1 MLQRLKDDFH
11 LSMITL
17 VGVISS
23 CTLLPYA
30 LFRIATGSYLV
41 GIVDLLMIAVS
52 VFSVWMAWRTGDTE
66 KTGFLMAAVFC
77 FGAVLI
83 CMKLGQDVLFWIY
96 PLMVFIFF
104 LVAPIKALLLL
115 LLMVCA
121 IVSLHFADQS
131 SIFANNFQL
140 LAFVTTTM
148 VTSVFAYIFAY
159 RTYLQRQELRRLATT
174 DPLTGAATRH
184 SLTDELEQAVLQYK
198 QQGIVSGLMLLDLD
212 HFKRIND
219 NFGHHAG
226 DQILSQL
233 VPLLKQMTR
242 QQDSVFR
249 YGGEEFVLLIKEIQL
264 ADLHRLAE
272 KIRHAV
278 WQQLTLPDGSAL
290 TTSIGIATVQ
300 HANSWE
306 SWLQS
311 ADVALYKAKHQGRN
325 QVVIAATSTEQDES
339 LKPSVYTPSP

>member
-1 MLQRLKDDFH
+1 LLQRLKHDFH
-11 LSMITL
+11 LFMITL
-17 VGVISS
+17 VGLIAS

-30 LFRIATGSYLV
+30 LYRMATGDYLV
-41 GIVDLLMIAVS
+41 GMVDILMITVS
-52 VFSVWMAWRTGDTE
+52 TVSVWMAWRSGETE
-66 KTGFLMAAVFC
+66 KPGFLMAAVFC
-77 FGAVLI
+77 FGAVLV

-121 IVSLHFADQS
+121 IVSLHFSEHSA
-131 SIFANNFQL
+131 IFNTNFQL
-140 LAFVTTTM
+140 LAFITTTL
-148 VTSVFAYIFAY
+148 VTSIFAYIFAY
-159 RTYLQRQELRRLATT
+159 RTHLQRQELRRLATT

-184 SLTDELEQAVLQYK
+184 SLTDELTYAIQLF
-198 QQGIVSGLMLLDLD
+198 QQKGVVSGLMLLDLD

-233 VPLLKQMTR
+233 VPLLKQMIR

-278 WQQLTLPDGSAL
+278 WHQLALPDGSAL

-300 HANSWE
+300 SANDWE
-306 SWLQS
+306 SWLQN
-311 ADVALYKAKHQGRN
+311 ADVALYQAKHNGRN
-325 QVVIAATSTEQDES
+325 QVVIATGPAEQAVATA
-339 LKPSVYTPSP
+339 

>member
-1 MLQRLKDDFH
+1 MLQRLKHDFH
-11 LSMITL
+11 LFMITL
-17 VGVISS
+17 VGLIAS

-30 LFRIATGSYLV
+30 LYRMVTGNYLV
-41 GIVDLLMIAVS
+41 GLVDMLMIVVS
-52 VFSVWMAWRTGDTE
+52 TASVWMAWRTGETE
-66 KTGFLMAAVFC
+66 KPGFLMAAVFC
-77 FGAVLI
+77 FGAVLV

-121 IVSLHFADQS
+121 IVSLHFSEHSA
-131 SIFANNFQL
+131 IFSTNFQL
-140 LAFVTTTM
+140 LAFITTTLI
-148 VTSVFAYIFAY
+148 TSIFAYIFAY
-159 RTYLQRQELRRLATT
+159 RTHLQRQELRRLATT

-184 SLTDELEQAVLQYK
+184 SLTDELTYAI
-198 QQGIVSGLMLLDLD
+198 QQFQQKGVVSGLMLLDLD

-233 VPLLKQMTR
+233 VPLLKQMIR

-278 WQQLTLPDGSAL
+278 WHQLALPDGSAL

-300 HANSWE
+300 SANDWE
-306 SWLQS
+306 SWLQN
-311 ADVALYKAKHQGRN
+311 ADVALYQAKHNGRN
-325 QVVIAATSTEQDES
+325 QVVIATGPAEQAVATA
-339 LKPSVYTPSP
+339 

>member
-1 MLQRLKDDFH
+1 LLQRLKDNFH

-17 VGVISS
+17 VGVIAS

-30 LFRIATGSYLV
+30 LYRLATGSYLV

-52 VFSVWMAWRTGDTE
+52 TVSVWMAWRTGDTE
-66 KTGFLMAAVFC
+66 KPGFLMAAVFC
-77 FGAVLI
+77 FGAVLV

-115 LLMVCA
+115 LLMVSA
-121 IVSLHFADQS
+121 IVSLHFAEQS
-131 SIFANNFQL
+131 SIFNNGFQL
-140 LAFVTTTM
+140 LAFITTTLI
-148 VTSVFAYIFAY
+148 TSIFAYIFAY
-159 RTYLQRQELRRLATT
+159 RTHLQRQELRHLATT

-184 SLTDELEQAVLQYK
+184 SLTDELTAAIDLY
-198 QQGIVSGLMLLDLD
+198 QQKNSVSGLMLLDLD
-212 HFKRIND
+212 HFKRVND
-219 NFGHHAG
+219 NFGHQSG

-233 VPLLKQMTR
+233 VPLLKQMIR

-278 WQQLTLPDGSAL
+278 WHQLSLPDGSAL

-300 HANSWE
+300 QATDWE
-306 SWLQS
+306 NWLQQ
-311 ADVALYKAKHQGRN
+311 ADVALYQAKHQGRN
-325 QVVIAATSTEQDES
+325 QVVIATGPEADKSNS
-339 LKPSVYTPSP
+339 S

>member
-1 MLQRLKDDFH
+1 MLQRLKHDFH
-11 LSMITL
+11 LFMITL
-17 VGVISS
+17 VGLIAS

-30 LFRIATGSYLV
+30 LYRMATEDYLV
-41 GIVDLLMIAVS
+41 GMVDILMITVS
-52 VFSVWMAWRTGDTE
+52 TVSVWMAWRSGETE
-66 KTGFLMAAVFC
+66 KPGFLMAAVFC
-77 FGAVLI
+77 FGAVLV

-121 IVSLHFADQS
+121 IVSLHFSEHSA
-131 SIFANNFQL
+131 IFSTNFQL
-140 LAFVTTTM
+140 LAFITTTLI
-148 VTSVFAYIFAY
+148 TSIFAYIFAY
-159 RTYLQRQELRRLATT
+159 RTHLQRQELRRLATT

-184 SLTDELEQAVLQYK
+184 SLTDELTYAIQLF
-198 QQGIVSGLMLLDLD
+198 QQKGVVSGLMLLDLD

-233 VPLLKQMTR
+233 VPLLKQMIR

-272 KIRHAV
+272 KIRHAI
-278 WQQLTLPDGSAL
+278 WHQLTLPDGSAL

-300 HANSWE
+300 HASDWE
-306 SWLQS
+306 SWLQN
-311 ADVALYKAKHQGRN
+311 ADVALYQAKHNGRN
-325 QVVIAATSTEQDES
+325 QVVIATGSTVQAIATS
-339 LKPSVYTPSP
+339 

>member
-1 MLQRLKDDFH
+1 MLQRLKHDFH
-11 LSMITL
+11 LFMITL
-17 VGVISS
+17 VGLIAS

-30 LFRIATGSYLV
+30 LFRMVTGNYLV
-41 GIVDLLMIAVS
+41 GLVDMLMIVVS
-52 VFSVWMAWRTGDTE
+52 TASVWMAWRTGETE
-66 KTGFLMAAVFC
+66 KPGFLMAAVFC
-77 FGAVLI
+77 FGAVLV

-121 IVSLHFADQS
+121 IVSLHFSEHSA
-131 SIFANNFQL
+131 IFSTNFQL
-140 LAFVTTTM
+140 LAFITTTL
-148 VTSVFAYIFAY
+148 VTSIFAYIFAY
-159 RTYLQRQELRRLATT
+159 RTHLQRQELRRLATT

-184 SLTDELEQAVLQYK
+184 SLTDELTYAI
-198 QQGIVSGLMLLDLD
+198 QQFQQEGVVSGLMLLDLD

-233 VPLLKQMTR
+233 VPLLKQMIR

-278 WQQLTLPDGSAL
+278 WHQLALPDGSAL

-300 HANSWE
+300 YANDWE
-306 SWLQS
+306 SWLQN
-311 ADVALYKAKHQGRN
+311 ADVALYQAKHNGRN
-325 QVVIAATSTEQDES
+325 QVVIATGSTVQAIATS
-339 LKPSVYTPSP
+339 

>member
-1 MLQRLKDDFH
+1 MLQRLKHDFH
-11 LSMITL
+11 LFMITL
-17 VGVISS
+17 VGLIAS

-30 LFRIATGSYLV
+30 LYRMATGDYLV
-41 GIVDLLMIAVS
+41 GMVDILMITVS
-52 VFSVWMAWRTGDTE
+52 TVSVWMAWRSGETE
-66 KTGFLMAAVFC
+66 KPGFLMAAVFC
-77 FGAVLI
+77 FGAVLV

-121 IVSLHFADQS
+121 IVSLHFSEHSA
-131 SIFANNFQL
+131 IFNTNFQL
-140 LAFVTTTM
+140 LAFITTTL
-148 VTSVFAYIFAY
+148 VTSIFAYIFAY
-159 RTYLQRQELRRLATT
+159 RSHLQRQELRRLATT

-184 SLTDELEQAVLQYK
+184 SLTDELTYAIQLF
-198 QQGIVSGLMLLDLD
+198 QQKGVVSGLMLLDLD

-233 VPLLKQMTR
+233 VPLLKQMIR

-272 KIRHAV
+272 KIRHAI
-278 WQQLTLPDGSAL
+278 WHQLTLPDGSAL

-300 HANSWE
+300 HASDWE
-306 SWLQS
+306 SWLQN
-311 ADVALYKAKHQGRN
+311 ADVALYQAKHNGRN
-325 QVVIAATSTEQDES
+325 QVVISSGSTEQAIA
-339 LKPSVYTPSP
+339 TP

>member
-1 MLQRLKDDFH
+1 MLQRLKNDFH

-17 VGVISS
+17 VGVIASG
-23 CTLLPYA
+23 TLLPYA
-30 LFRIATGSYLV
+30 LYRIATGNYLV
-41 GIVDLLMIAVS
+41 GLVDLLMIAVS
-52 VFSVWMAWRTGDTE
+52 TVSVLMAWRTGDTE
-66 KTGFLMAAVFC
+66 KPGFLMATVFC
-77 FGAVLI
+77 FGAVLV

-115 LLMVCA
+115 LLMVSA
-121 IVSLHFADQS
+121 IVSLHFSES
-131 SIFANNFQL
+131 SAIFANNFQL
-140 LAFVTTTM
+140 LAFITTTLI
-148 VTSVFAYIFAY
+148 TSIFAYIFAY
-159 RTYLQRQELRRLATT
+159 RTHLQRKELRRLATT

-184 SLTDELEQAVLQYK
+184 SLTDELTYAI
-198 QQGIVSGLMLLDLD
+198 QQFQHKGVVSGLMLLDLD

-219 NFGHHAG
+219 NFGHQVG

-233 VPLLKQMTR
+233 VPLLKQMIR

-278 WQQLTLPDGSAL
+278 WHQLALPDGSAL

-300 HANSWE
+300 QAHSWE
-306 SWLQS
+306 SWLQN
-311 ADVALYKAKHQGRN
+311 ADVALYQAKHQGRN
-325 QVVIAATSTEQDES
+325 QVVIASVTTEQAATSA
-339 LKPSVYTPSP
+339 

>member
-1 MLQRLKDDFH
+1 
-11 LSMITL
+11 MITL
-17 VGVISS
+17 VGLIAS

-30 LFRIATGSYLV
+30 LYRMATEDYLV
-41 GIVDLLMIAVS
+41 GMVDILMITVS
-52 VFSVWMAWRTGDTE
+52 TVSVWMAWRSGETE
-66 KTGFLMAAVFC
+66 KPGFLMAAVFC
-77 FGAVLI
+77 FGAVLV

-121 IVSLHFADQS
+121 IVSLHFSEHSA
-131 SIFANNFQL
+131 IFNTNFQL
-140 LAFVTTTM
+140 LAFITTTL
-148 VTSVFAYIFAY
+148 VTSIFAYIFAY
-159 RTYLQRQELRRLATT
+159 RSHLQRQELRRLATT

-184 SLTDELEQAVLQYK
+184 SLTDELTYAIQLF
-198 QQGIVSGLMLLDLD
+198 QQKGVVSGLMLLDLD

-233 VPLLKQMTR
+233 VPLLKQMIR

-272 KIRHAV
+272 KIRHAI
-278 WQQLTLPDGSAL
+278 WHQLTLPDGSAL

-300 HANSWE
+300 HASDWE
-306 SWLQS
+306 SWLQN
-311 ADVALYKAKHQGRN
+311 ADVALYQAKHNGRN
-325 QVVIAATSTEQDES
+325 QVVISSGSTEQAIA
-339 LKPSVYTPSP
+339 TP

>member
-1 MLQRLKDDFH
+1 MLQRLKDNFH

-17 VGVISS
+17 VGVIAS

-30 LFRIATGSYLV
+30 LYRLATGSYLV
-41 GIVDLLMIAVS
+41 GIVDMLMIAVS
-52 VFSVWMAWRTGDTE
+52 TVSVWMAWRTGDTE
-66 KTGFLMAAVFC
+66 KPGFLMAAVFC
-77 FGAVLI
+77 FGAVLV

-115 LLMVCA
+115 LLMVSA
-121 IVSLHFADQS
+121 IVSLHFAEQS
-131 SIFANNFQL
+131 SIFNNGFQL
-140 LAFVTTTM
+140 LAFITTTLI
-148 VTSVFAYIFAY
+148 TSIFAYIFAY
-159 RTYLQRQELRRLATT
+159 RTHLQRQELRHLATT

-184 SLTDELEQAVLQYK
+184 SLTDELTAAIEQY
-198 QQGIVSGLMLLDLD
+198 QQKNSVSGLMLLDLD

-219 NFGHHAG
+219 NFGHQSG

-233 VPLLKQMTR
+233 VPLLKQMIR

-278 WQQLTLPDGSAL
+278 WHQLALPDGSAL

-300 HANSWE
+300 QATDWE
-306 SWLQS
+306 SWLQQ
-311 ADVALYKAKHQGRN
+311 ADVALYQAKHQGRN
-325 QVVIAATSTEQDES
+325 QVVIATGPEVHKSN
-339 LKPSVYTPSP
+339 PS

>member
-1 MLQRLKDDFH
+1 
-11 LSMITL
+11 MITL
-17 VGVISS
+17 VGVIASG
-23 CTLLPYA
+23 TLLPYA
-30 LFRIATGSYLV
+30 LYRIATGNYLV
-41 GIVDLLMIAVS
+41 GVVDLLMIAVS
-52 VFSVWMAWRTGDTE
+52 TFSVLMAWRTGDTE
-66 KTGFLMAAVFC
+66 KPGFLMAAVFC
-77 FGAVLI
+77 FGAVLV

-115 LLMVCA
+115 LLMVSA
-121 IVSLHFADQS
+121 IVSLHFSEQS
-131 SIFANNFQL
+131 AIFANSFQL
-140 LAFVTTTM
+140 LAFITTTLI
-148 VTSVFAYIFAY
+148 TSIFAYIFAY
-159 RTYLQRQELRRLATT
+159 RTHLQRQELRRLATT

-184 SLTDELEQAVLQYK
+184 SLTDELTYAI
-198 QQGIVSGLMLLDLD
+198 QQHQHKGVVSGLMLLDLD

-219 NFGHHAG
+219 NFGHQVG

-233 VPLLKQMTR
+233 VPLLKQMIR

-278 WQQLTLPDGSAL
+278 WHQLALPDGSAL

-300 HANSWE
+300 HANDWE
-306 SWLQS
+306 SWLQN
-311 ADVALYKAKHQGRN
+311 ADIALYQAKHQGRN
-325 QVVIAATSTEQDES
+325 QVVIAAQPAEQATTQS
-339 LKPSVYTPSP
+339 

>member
-1 MLQRLKDDFH
+1 LLQRLKDNFH
-11 LSMITL
+11 LLMITL
-17 VGVISS
+17 VGGISS

-30 LFRIATGSYLV
+30 LYRLATDSYLV
-41 GIVDLLMIAVS
+41 AVVDLLMITVS
-52 VFSVWMAWRTGDTE
+52 SVSVWMAWRTGDTE
-66 KTGFLMAAVFC
+66 KSGFLMAVVFC
-77 FGAVLI
+77 FGAVLV

-115 LLMVCA
+115 LLMVSA
-121 IVSLHFADQS
+121 IVSLHFVEQS
-131 SIFANNFQL
+131 SIFNNSFQL
-140 LAFVTTTM
+140 LAFITTT
-148 VTSVFAYIFAY
+148 VITSIFAYIFAY
-159 RTYLQRQELRRLATT
+159 RTHLQRQELRHLATT

-184 SLTDELEQAVLQYK
+184 SLTDELTEAIQQY
-198 QQGIVSGLMLLDLD
+198 QQKNILSGLMLLDLD

-219 NFGHHAG
+219 NFGHQSG

-233 VPLLKQMTR
+233 VPLLKQMIR

-278 WQQLTLPDGSAL
+278 WHQLTLPDGSAL
-290 TTSIGIATVQ
+290 TTSIGLATVQ
-300 HANSWE
+300 HATDWE
-306 SWLQS
+306 SWLQN
-311 ADVALYKAKHQGRN
+311 ADVALYQAKHQGRN
-325 QVVIAATSTEQDES
+325 QVVIAASPAEQAITAS
-339 LKPSVYTPSP
+339 

>member
-1 MLQRLKDDFH
+1 LLQRLKDDFH

-17 VGVISS
+17 VGMIAS

-30 LFRIATGSYLV
+30 LYRLATGSYLV
-41 GIVDLLMIAVS
+41 GITDLLMIAVS
-52 VFSVWMAWRTGDTE
+52 TASVWMAWRTGDTE
-66 KTGFLMAAVFC
+66 KPGFLMATVFC
-77 FGAVLI
+77 FGAVLV
-83 CMKLGQDVLFWIY
+83 CTKLGQDALFWIY

-115 LLMVCA
+115 LLMVSA
-121 IVSLHFADQS
+121 IVSLHFSEQS
-131 SIFANNFQL
+131 TIFNNGFQL
-140 LAFVTTTM
+140 LAFITTTLI
-148 VTSVFAYIFAY
+148 TSIFAYIFAY
-159 RTYLQRQELRRLATT
+159 RTHLQRQELRRLATT

-184 SLTDELEQAVLQYK
+184 SLTDELTHAIQQY
-198 QQGIVSGLMLLDLD
+198 QQKGVMSGLMLLDLD

-233 VPLLKQMTR
+233 VPLLKQMIR

-272 KIRHAV
+272 NIRHAV
-278 WQQLTLPDGSAL
+278 WHQLTLPDGSAL

-300 HANSWE
+300 QARAWE
-306 SWLQS
+306 SWLQN
-311 ADVALYKAKHQGRN
+311 ADVALYQAKHNGRN
-325 QVVIAATSTEQDES
+325 QVVIATYAAVATTDGS
-339 LKPSVYTPSP
+339 

>member
-1 MLQRLKDDFH
+1 MLQRLKHDFH
-11 LSMITL
+11 LFMITL
-17 VGVISS
+17 VGLIAS

-30 LFRIATGSYLV
+30 LFRMVTGNYLV
-41 GIVDLLMIAVS
+41 GLVDMLMIVVS
-52 VFSVWMAWRTGDTE
+52 TVSVWMAWRTGETE
-66 KTGFLMAAVFC
+66 KPGFLMAAVFC
-77 FGAVLI
+77 FGAVLV

-121 IVSLHFADQS
+121 IVSLHFSEHSA
-131 SIFANNFQL
+131 IFSTNFQL
-140 LAFVTTTM
+140 LAFITTTLI
-148 VTSVFAYIFAY
+148 TSIFAYIFAY
-159 RTYLQRQELRRLATT
+159 RTHLQRQELRRLATT

-184 SLTDELEQAVLQYK
+184 SLTDELTYAI
-198 QQGIVSGLMLLDLD
+198 QQFQQEGVVSGLMLLDLD

-233 VPLLKQMTR
+233 VPLLKQMIR

-278 WQQLTLPDGSAL
+278 WHQLALPDGSAL

-300 HANSWE
+300 YANDWE
-306 SWLQS
+306 SWLQN
-311 ADVALYKAKHQGRN
+311 ADVALYQAKHNGRN
-325 QVVIAATSTEQDES
+325 QVVIATGSTVQAIATS
-339 LKPSVYTPSP
+339 

>member
-1 MLQRLKDDFH
+1 LLQRLKDNFH
-11 LSMITL
+11 LLMITL
-17 VGVISS
+17 VGGIAS

-30 LFRIATGSYLV
+30 LYRLATGSYLV
-41 GIVDLLMIAVS
+41 ALVDLLMITVSTVS
-52 VFSVWMAWRTGDTE
+52 VWIAWRTGDTE
-66 KTGFLMAAVFC
+66 KPGFLMAVVFC
-77 FGAVLI
+77 FGAVLV

-115 LLMVCA
+115 LLMVSA
-121 IVSLHFADQS
+121 IVSLHFVEQS
-131 SIFANNFQL
+131 SIFNNSFQL
-140 LAFVTTTM
+140 LAFITTT
-148 VTSVFAYIFAY
+148 VITSIFAYIFAY
-159 RTYLQRQELRRLATT
+159 RTHLQRQELRHLATT

-184 SLTDELEQAVLQYK
+184 SLTDELTEAIEQY
-198 QQGIVSGLMLLDLD
+198 QQKNILSGLMLLDLD

-219 NFGHHAG
+219 NFGHQSG

-233 VPLLKQMTR
+233 VPLLKQMIR

-278 WQQLTLPDGSAL
+278 WHQLTLPDGSAL
-290 TTSIGIATVQ
+290 TTSIGLATVQ
-300 HANSWE
+300 HATDWE
-306 SWLQS
+306 SWLQN
-311 ADVALYKAKHQGRN
+311 ADVALYQAKHQGRN
-325 QVVIAATSTEQDES
+325 QVVIAASPAEQAITAS
-339 LKPSVYTPSP
+339 

>member
-1 MLQRLKDDFH
+1 MLQRLKDNFH
-11 LSMITL
+11 LLMITL
-17 VGVISS
+17 VGGISS

-30 LFRIATGSYLV
+30 LYRLATDSYLV
-41 GIVDLLMIAVS
+41 AVVDLLMITVS
-52 VFSVWMAWRTGDTE
+52 SVSVWMAWRTGDTE
-66 KTGFLMAAVFC
+66 KSGFLMAVVFC
-77 FGAVLI
+77 FGAVLV

-115 LLMVCA
+115 LLMVSA
-121 IVSLHFADQS
+121 IVSLHFVEQS
-131 SIFANNFQL
+131 SIFNNSFQL
-140 LAFVTTTM
+140 LAFITTT
-148 VTSVFAYIFAY
+148 VITSIFAYIFAY
-159 RTYLQRQELRRLATT
+159 RTHLQRQELRHLATT

-184 SLTDELEQAVLQYK
+184 SLTDELTEAIQQY
-198 QQGIVSGLMLLDLD
+198 QQKNILSGLMLLDLD

-219 NFGHHAG
+219 NFGHQSG

-233 VPLLKQMTR
+233 VPLLKQMIR

-278 WQQLTLPDGSAL
+278 WHQLTLPDGSAL
-290 TTSIGIATVQ
+290 TTSIGLATVQ
-300 HANSWE
+300 HATDWE
-306 SWLQS
+306 SWLQN
-311 ADVALYKAKHQGRN
+311 ADVALYQAKHQGRN
-325 QVVIAATSTEQDES
+325 QVVIAASPAEQAITAS
-339 LKPSVYTPSP
+339 

>member
-1 MLQRLKDDFH
+1 MLQRLKHDFH
-11 LSMITL
+11 LFMITL
-17 VGVISS
+17 VGLIAS

-30 LFRIATGSYLV
+30 LYRMATEDYLV
-41 GIVDLLMIAVS
+41 GMVDILMITVS
-52 VFSVWMAWRTGDTE
+52 TVSVWMAWRSGETE
-66 KTGFLMAAVFC
+66 KPGFLMAAVFC
-77 FGAVLI
+77 FGAVLV

-121 IVSLHFADQS
+121 IVSLHFSEHSA
-131 SIFANNFQL
+131 IFNTNFQL
-140 LAFVTTTM
+140 LAFITTTL
-148 VTSVFAYIFAY
+148 VTSIFAYIFAY
-159 RTYLQRQELRRLATT
+159 RSHLQRQELRRLATT

-184 SLTDELEQAVLQYK
+184 SLTDELTYAIQLF
-198 QQGIVSGLMLLDLD
+198 QQKGVVSGLMLLDLD

-233 VPLLKQMTR
+233 VPLLKQMIR

-272 KIRHAV
+272 KIRHAI
-278 WQQLTLPDGSAL
+278 WHQLTLPDGSAL

-300 HANSWE
+300 HASDWE
-306 SWLQS
+306 SWLQN
-311 ADVALYKAKHQGRN
+311 ADVALYQAKHNGRN
-325 QVVIAATSTEQDES
+325 QVVIASGSTEQAIA
-339 LKPSVYTPSP
+339 TP

>member
-17 VGVISS
+17 VGLIAS

-30 LFRIATGSYLV
+30 LYRLATGSYLV
-41 GIVDLLMIAVS
+41 GVVDLLMIAVS
-52 VFSVWMAWRTGDTE
+52 TLSVWMAWRTGDTE
-66 KTGFLMAAVFC
+66 KPGFLMATVFC
-77 FGAVLI
+77 FGAVLV

-121 IVSLHFADQS
+121 IVSLHFAEQS
-131 SIFANNFQL
+131 TIFNNGFQL
-140 LAFVTTTM
+140 LAFITTTLI
-148 VTSVFAYIFAY
+148 TSIFAYIFAY
-159 RTYLQRQELRRLATT
+159 RTHLQRQELRRLATT

-184 SLTDELEQAVLQYK
+184 SLTDELTYAIQQY
-198 QQGIVSGLMLLDLD
+198 QQKGVISGLMLLDLD

-233 VPLLKQMTR
+233 VPLLKQMIR

-249 YGGEEFVLLIKEIQL
+249 YGGEEFVLLIK
-264 ADLHRLAE
+264 
-272 KIRHAV
+272 
-278 WQQLTLPDGSAL
+278 
-290 TTSIGIATVQ
+290 
-300 HANSWE
+300 
-306 SWLQS
+306 
-311 ADVALYKAKHQGRN
+311 
-325 QVVIAATSTEQDES
+325 
-339 LKPSVYTPSP
+339 

>member
-1 MLQRLKDDFH
+1 
-11 LSMITL
+11 MITL
-17 VGVISS
+17 VGLIAS

-30 LFRIATGSYLV
+30 LYRMVTGNYLV
-41 GIVDLLMIAVS
+41 GLVDMLMIVVS
-52 VFSVWMAWRTGDTE
+52 TASVWMAWRTGETE
-66 KTGFLMAAVFC
+66 KPGFLMAAVFC
-77 FGAVLI
+77 FGAVLV

-121 IVSLHFADQS
+121 IVSLHFSEHSA
-131 SIFANNFQL
+131 IFSTNFQL
-140 LAFVTTTM
+140 LAFITTTLI
-148 VTSVFAYIFAY
+148 TSIFAYIFAY
-159 RTYLQRQELRRLATT
+159 RTHLQRQELRRLATT

-184 SLTDELEQAVLQYK
+184 SLTDELTYAI
-198 QQGIVSGLMLLDLD
+198 QQFQQKGVVSGLMLLDLD

-233 VPLLKQMTR
+233 VPLLKQMIR

-278 WQQLTLPDGSAL
+278 WHQLALPDGSAL

-300 HANSWE
+300 SANDWE
-306 SWLQS
+306 SWLQN
-311 ADVALYKAKHQGRN
+311 ADVALYQAKHNGRN
-325 QVVIAATSTEQDES
+325 QVVIATGPAEQAVATA
-339 LKPSVYTPSP
+339 

>member
-1 MLQRLKDDFH
+1 LLQRLKDNFH

-17 VGVISS
+17 VGVIAS

-30 LFRIATGSYLV
+30 LYRLATGSYLV

-52 VFSVWMAWRTGDTE
+52 TVSVCMAWRTGDTE
-66 KTGFLMAAVFC
+66 KPGFLMAAVFC
-77 FGAVLI
+77 FGAVLV

-115 LLMVCA
+115 LLMVSA
-121 IVSLHFADQS
+121 IVSLHFAEQS
-131 SIFANNFQL
+131 SIFNNGFQL
-140 LAFVTTTM
+140 LAFITTTLI
-148 VTSVFAYIFAY
+148 TSIFAYIFAY
-159 RTYLQRQELRRLATT
+159 RTHLQRQELRHLATT

-184 SLTDELEQAVLQYK
+184 SLTDELTAAIDLY
-198 QQGIVSGLMLLDLD
+198 QQKNSVSGLMLLDLD
-212 HFKRIND
+212 HFKRVND
-219 NFGHHAG
+219 NFGHQSG

-233 VPLLKQMTR
+233 VPLLKQMIR

-278 WQQLTLPDGSAL
+278 WHQLSLPDGSAL

-300 HANSWE
+300 QATDWE
-306 SWLQS
+306 NWLQQ
-311 ADVALYKAKHQGRN
+311 ADVALYQAKHQGRN
-325 QVVIAATSTEQDES
+325 QVVIATGPEADKSNS
-339 LKPSVYTPSP
+339 S

>member
-1 MLQRLKDDFH
+1 LLQRLKDNFH

-17 VGVISS
+17 VGVIAS

-30 LFRIATGSYLV
+30 LYRLATGSYLV

-52 VFSVWMAWRTGDTE
+52 TVSVWMAWRTGDTE
-66 KTGFLMAAVFC
+66 KPGFLMAAVFC
-77 FGAVLI
+77 FGAVLV

-115 LLMVCA
+115 LLMVSA
-121 IVSLHFADQS
+121 IVSLHFADHS
-131 SIFANNFQL
+131 RIFNNGFQL
-140 LAFVTTTM
+140 LAFITTTLI
-148 VTSVFAYIFAY
+148 TSIFAYIFAY
-159 RTYLQRQELRRLATT
+159 RTHLQRKELRHLATT

-184 SLTDELEQAVLQYK
+184 SLTDELTAAIDLY
-198 QQGIVSGLMLLDLD
+198 QQKNSVSGLMLLDLD
-212 HFKRIND
+212 HFKRVND
-219 NFGHHAG
+219 NFGHQSG

-233 VPLLKQMTR
+233 VPLLKQMIR

-278 WQQLTLPDGSAL
+278 WHQLSLPDGSAL

-300 HANSWE
+300 QAADWE
-306 SWLQS
+306 SWLQQ
-311 ADVALYKAKHQGRN
+311 ADVALYQAKHQGRN
-325 QVVIAATSTEQDES
+325 QVVIATGPEADKSNS
-339 LKPSVYTPSP
+339 S

>member
-1 MLQRLKDDFH
+1 MLQRLKNDFH

-17 VGVISS
+17 VGVIASG
-23 CTLLPYA
+23 TLLPYA
-30 LFRIATGSYLV
+30 LYRIATGNYLV
-41 GIVDLLMIAVS
+41 GVVDLLMIAVS
-52 VFSVWMAWRTGDTE
+52 TVSVLMAWRTGDTE
-66 KTGFLMAAVFC
+66 KPGFLMAAVFC
-77 FGAVLI
+77 FGAVLV

-115 LLMVCA
+115 LLMVSA
-121 IVSLHFADQS
+121 IVSLHFSEHSA
-131 SIFANNFQL
+131 IFANNFQL
-140 LAFVTTTM
+140 LAFITTTLI
-148 VTSVFAYIFAY
+148 TSIFAYIFAY
-159 RTYLQRQELRRLATT
+159 RTHLQRQELRRLATT

-184 SLTDELEQAVLQYK
+184 SLTDELTYAIQQYQLK
-198 QQGIVSGLMLLDLD
+198 GVVSGLMLLDLD

-219 NFGHHAG
+219 NFGHQVG

-233 VPLLKQMTR
+233 VPLLKQMIR

-278 WQQLTLPDGSAL
+278 WHQLNLPDGSAL

-300 HANSWE
+300 HANDWE
-306 SWLQS
+306 SWLQN
-311 ADVALYKAKHQGRN
+311 ADIALYQAKHQGRN
-325 QVVIAATSTEQDES
+325 QVVIAAQPAEQATT
-339 LKPSVYTPSP
+339 LP

>member
-1 MLQRLKDDFH
+1 MLQRLKDNFH

-17 VGVISS
+17 VGVIAS

-30 LFRIATGSYLV
+30 LYRLATGSYLV

-52 VFSVWMAWRTGDTE
+52 TVSVWMAWRTGDTE
-66 KTGFLMAAVFC
+66 KPGFLMAAVFC
-77 FGAVLI
+77 FGAVLV

-115 LLMVCA
+115 LLMVSA
-121 IVSLHFADQS
+121 IVSLHFADHS
-131 SIFANNFQL
+131 RIFNNGFQL
-140 LAFVTTTM
+140 LAFITTTFI
-148 VTSVFAYIFAY
+148 TSIFAYIFAY
-159 RTYLQRQELRRLATT
+159 RTHLQRKELRHLATT

-184 SLTDELEQAVLQYK
+184 SLTDELTAAIDLY
-198 QQGIVSGLMLLDLD
+198 QQKNSVSGLMLLDLD
-212 HFKRIND
+212 HFKRVND
-219 NFGHHAG
+219 NFGHQSG

-233 VPLLKQMTR
+233 VPLLKQMIR

-278 WQQLTLPDGSAL
+278 WHQLSLPDGSAL

-300 HANSWE
+300 QATDWE
-306 SWLQS
+306 SWLQQ
-311 ADVALYKAKHQGRN
+311 ADVALYQAKHQGRN
-325 QVVIAATSTEQDES
+325 QVVIATGPEADKSNS
-339 LKPSVYTPSP
+339 S

>member
-1 MLQRLKDDFH
+1 MLQRLKHDFH
-11 LSMITL
+11 LFMITL
-17 VGVISS
+17 VGLIAS

-30 LFRIATGSYLV
+30 LYRMATEDYLV
-41 GIVDLLMIAVS
+41 GMVDILMITVS
-52 VFSVWMAWRTGDTE
+52 TVSVWMAWRSGETE
-66 KTGFLMAAVFC
+66 KPGFLMAAVFC
-77 FGAVLI
+77 FGAVLV

-121 IVSLHFADQS
+121 IVSLHFSEHSA
-131 SIFANNFQL
+131 IFNTNFQL
-140 LAFVTTTM
+140 LAFITTTL
-148 VTSVFAYIFAY
+148 VTSIFAYIFAY
-159 RTYLQRQELRRLATT
+159 RSHLQRQELRRLATT

-184 SLTDELEQAVLQYK
+184 SLTDELTYAIQLF
-198 QQGIVSGLMLLDLD
+198 QQKGVVSGLMLLDLD

-233 VPLLKQMTR
+233 VPLLKQMIR

-272 KIRHAV
+272 KIRHAI
-278 WQQLTLPDGSAL
+278 WHQLTLPDGSAL

-300 HANSWE
+300 HASDWE
-306 SWLQS
+306 SWLQN
-311 ADVALYKAKHQGRN
+311 ADVALYQAKHNGRN
-325 QVVIAATSTEQDES
+325 QVVIATGSTVQAIATS
-339 LKPSVYTPSP
+339 

>member
-1 MLQRLKDDFH
+1 MLKRLKHDFH
-11 LSMITL
+11 LFMITL
-17 VGVISS
+17 VGLIAS

-30 LFRIATGSYLV
+30 LFRMVTGNYLV
-41 GIVDLLMIAVS
+41 GLVDMLMIVVS
-52 VFSVWMAWRTGDTE
+52 TASVWMAWRTGETE
-66 KTGFLMAAVFC
+66 KPGFLMAAVFC
-77 FGAVLI
+77 FGAVLV

-121 IVSLHFADQS
+121 IVSLHFSEHSA
-131 SIFANNFQL
+131 IFSTNFQL
-140 LAFVTTTM
+140 LAFITTTLI
-148 VTSVFAYIFAY
+148 TSIFAYIFAY
-159 RTYLQRQELRRLATT
+159 RTHLQRQELRRLATT

-184 SLTDELEQAVLQYK
+184 SLTDELTYAIQLF
-198 QQGIVSGLMLLDLD
+198 QQKGVVSGLMLLDLD

-233 VPLLKQMTR
+233 VPLLKQMIR

-278 WQQLTLPDGSAL
+278 WHQLALPDGSAL

-300 HANSWE
+300 SANDWE
-306 SWLQS
+306 SWLQN
-311 ADVALYKAKHQGRN
+311 ADVALYQAKHNGRN
-325 QVVIAATSTEQDES
+325 QVVIATGPA
-339 LKPSVYTPSP
+339 

>member
-1 MLQRLKDDFH
+1 
-11 LSMITL
+11 MITL
-17 VGVISS
+17 VGVIASS
-23 CTLLPYA
+23 TLLPYA
-30 LFRIATGSYLV
+30 LYRLATGNYLV
-41 GIVDLLMIAVS
+41 GLVDVLMIAVS
-52 VFSVWMAWRTGDTE
+52 TFSVVMAWRTGDTE
-66 KTGFLMAAVFC
+66 KPGFLMAVVFC
-77 FGAVLI
+77 FGAVLV

-115 LLMVCA
+115 LLMVSA
-121 IVSLHFADQS
+121 IVSLHFADTS
-131 SIFANNFQL
+131 TIFSNNFQL
-140 LAFVTTTM
+140 LAFITTTLI
-148 VTSVFAYIFAY
+148 TSVFAYIFAY
-159 RTYLQRQELRRLATT
+159 RTHLQRQELRRLATT

-184 SLTDELEQAVLQYK
+184 SLTDELSYAIQLYQH
-198 QQGIVSGLMLLDLD
+198 QGVVSGLMLLDLD

-233 VPLLKQMTR
+233 VPLLRQMIR

-272 KIRHAV
+272 KIRHSV
-278 WQQLTLPDGSAL
+278 WHQLTLPDNSAL

-300 HANSWE
+300 HAKDWE
-306 SWLQS
+306 SWLQH
-311 ADVALYKAKHQGRN
+311 ADVALYQAKHQGRN
-325 QVVIAATSTEQDES
+325 QVVIATDSDLYQS
-339 LKPSVYTPSP
+339 NLS